1 MTYNGDRTNLHAIW
15 DTQIPEAISDGS
27 SLADAKAWAT
37 TLTTGESLLA
47 LRVPMAQSLALL
59 IMPCAQK
66 AISTGE
72 YSSLAAGWV
81 SGLSIANAQT
91 TATKWASESNAA
103 VCSTVLR
110 QGVAFVEDNDLGGS
124 YTTSASPIVKLQIAK
139 QGYR

>member
-1 MTYNGDRTNLHAIW
+1 MFVY
-15 DTQIPEAISDGS
+15 P
-27 SLADAKAWAT
+27 
-37 TLTTGESLLA
+37 
-47 LRVPMAQSLALL
+47 
-59 IMPCAQK
+59 K
-66 AISTGE
+66 AIKTGE

-81 SGLSIANAQT
+81 SGLSIANSQT

-124 YTTSASPIVKLQIAK
+124 YTTSASPVVKLQIAK